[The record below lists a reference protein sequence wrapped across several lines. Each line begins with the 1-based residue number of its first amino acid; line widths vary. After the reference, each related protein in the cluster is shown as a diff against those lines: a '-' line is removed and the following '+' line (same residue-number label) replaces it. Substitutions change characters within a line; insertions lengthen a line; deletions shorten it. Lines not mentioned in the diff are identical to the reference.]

1 LELLYNKSDD
11 TAVIKFQLAKVGRYD
26 LFESFTSNSQIT
38 SFVEE
43 KIDSEGL
50 ETRGGGDGALGMA
63 NERCGSDAIEL
74 RLRSEGYLVIGFL
87 SSLPYVA
94 LFYST

>member
-1 LELLYNKSDD
+1 MSGPLSERAFELADIFVTFL
-11 TAVIKFQLAKVGRYD
+11 
-26 LFESFTSNSQIT
+26 LFYLF
-38 SFVEE
+38 
-43 KIDSEGL
+43 D